1 MSAGVAAAQVPVT
14 FEDVAVR
21 FSAEE
26 WEILEGWQKELHK
39 EVMEENYQLLISLG
53 QPVPTLAL
61 LPLTAEWEAA
71 GGQIRNVSGER
82 ELASGSGS
90 SEGEE
95 LAFPEDDPDV
105 GGFWDSG
112 QREED
117 GCPTGDEEGKRF
129 PARGGK
135 EGKEELLF
143 PQVRCRSHW
152 ASGKSFSVSQ
162 AGERQGSLH
171 LSALM
176 KLVKEIP
183 EFLFGNSKATVE
195 PAEAAASEAQLGSE
209 RAYADVKPEVTPE
222 NPPPLGLENCLV
234 EVSVNRPSH
243 PDTPSSWVSTSSTEG
258 TPLRRLYAEEVAP
271 ENSPL
276 QGLLNCLKEIPINR
290 PRHPNMQSPSAQAD
304 VEHKRVGVEMKSLC
318 AAVKTEVTTE
328 SSPIQGLMDLVVKRP
343 SYPSTAT
350 SSAQGDVEDRRL
362 ELGLWRCSH
371 EAGPA
376 ENSPLQG
383 LLNCL
388 KEIIVHKPH
397 RPHPSAKGSTR
408 GDSGQRRLESEDGSS
423 SVEVKTE
430 VTTED
435 PQDPGLETGPSAR
448 PVSKASPPARPSSR
462 SPPSRAEGEAGGR
475 SLFGEGAVKMEG
487 AAQSSPAQGLLSC
500 WRDMTSPCHPAR
512 PACSS
517 STSSARRG
525 AEQRGLEPGPWR
537 GPWEEAAL
545 EDSPLRGLE
554 NCLKDIA
561 VTSPRCSH
569 PPASHGAQR
578 ALGERP
584 GRGAGSL
591 SAEGESRS
599 AWWGCTRWIHLGDR
613 KEAATE
619 DSPLR
624 GLLSCVTDTAVPS
637 PQHPSPPTCS
647 AEPEPRGV
655 EAGHWNSFPEEVTP
669 GTSPLHDLANC
680 LQDTPVSTSW
690 ASRVLARNAGAD
702 VSPRRPATGVV
713 RSWCGEGEPKNTRAI
728 SPCVLSTAARLAGG
742 SQLPTDI
749 SMETS
754 PLQGLENC
762 LRDIPVNKPHYPHM
776 PASIALTSPTQ
787 RDTGQR
793 RPGAGT
799 RRSLGEDASTENS
812 PLRGLENCLKDIPV
826 PSRSQSTTPV
836 SRSSLS
842 SSPDPR
848 GRLETAGWPVKT
860 EAGAVSEV
868 TPPLQGLANCL
879 KDIPVTRPRCSSATT
894 SSFCTSK
901 APGEVEQRR
910 PVPRPR
916 RACAAASGESSPLY
930 GLMNCLKEIP
940 AGRPRYA
947 SIPSSYS
954 SSSSA
959 DGERDPWGT
968 GPGTWRWG
976 SEELSPENSPLRGLE
991 KCLQEISVPRPR
1003 TPSAPATAAVVGSQ
1017 QGDTAQRRPETGH
1030 WDWHG
1035 AATVSARVHGPES
1048 CLEALP
1054 GTRPSPASRSS
1065 PHSTAGDAGCSSPEA
1080 GISRFQAEDKRQ
1092 AENLPGLEEVAAAR
1106 SCPAQSPP
1114 SSARGDAERREW
1126 DVHARSSGNRGV
1138 TAGSSPRPRLD
1149 CVKELTAGRAPP
1161 AHVAQGDVTQPRA
1174 ESRGRKLSG
1183 EDSTAESAHLP
1194 GLETCW
1200 SAVPVSRCSWASSP
1214 LGMSS
1219 TSSPCGAGG
1228 ERDPQPGLCRL
1239 HREEVMPAD
1248 APRYGPATCP
1258 PGTHGKGPGCSNT
1271 PSGTSPAR
1279 GAPGHRRPR
1288 RPRTGIK
1295 RPHTEARTDAARPPS
1310 TGSCTSGEDGGQK
1323 ADAEWEEFPKRQC
1336 SSAAPSPWES
1346 GTPLDLR
1353 VERSAIE
1360 AVLSEK
1366 LDRVSQDFAAM
1377 CRDVSSMQSRVAQL
1391 ERDSRGWALELAAL
1405 QKGNKRLSETV
1416 RQLESRC
1423 HVLENRAR
1431 RNSLRLA
1438 GLPEGAEGG
1447 DPVAFLQRT
1456 LPTVL
1461 NLPADWPPLEIES
1474 ARRVHGGARW
1484 DPATRPRALV
1494 FRLLR
1499 FSDKLAIL
1507 RAVRKRAEPLA
1518 CGGARVALFPDVCP
1532 KLRRRRGARYAAV
1545 RRLWR
1550 AAELR
1555 LGAQP
1560 SGCCHGRARGH
1571 WEPLPSPPG
1580 RPPAADEQGSRVPK
1594 GQ

>member
-1 MSAGVAAAQVPVT
+1 MSGGVAAAQVPVT

-61 LPLTAEWEAA
+61 LALTAEREAA
-71 GGQIRNVSGER
+71 GSQIRSISGER
-82 ELASGSGS
+82 ELASKGGS

-95 LAFPEDDPDV
+95 LAFPGDDPDV

-112 QREED
+112 QTEED
-117 GCPTGDEEGKRF
+117 GCPTGDEE
-129 PARGGK
+129 
-135 EGKEELLF
+135 
-143 PQVRCRSHW
+143 
-152 ASGKSFSVSQ
+152 
-162 AGERQGSLH
+162 GERQGSLH

-195 PAEAAASEAQLGSE
+195 PAEAADSEAEMGSE
-209 RAYADVKPEVTPE
+209 RAFADVKPEITPE
-222 NPPPLGLENCLV
+222 NPPALGLENCLV
-234 EVSVNRPSH
+234 EVSVNRPSNA
-243 PDTPSSWVSTSSTEG
+243 DTQSSCESTSSTEG
-258 TPLRRLYAEEVAP
+258 AQLGRLYAEEVSP

-290 PRHPNMQSPSAQAD
+290 PRHPNMQNPSAQGD

-318 AAVKTEVTTE
+318 ATVKTEVTTE
-328 SSPIQGLMDLVVKRP
+328 SSPIQGLTGCPVKRP
-343 SYPSTAT
+343 SYPSTPTSRSST
-350 SSAQGDVEDRRL
+350 SSAQGGVEDRRL
-362 ELGLWRCSH
+362 ELGLWRCSY
-371 EAGPA
+371 EATA

-397 RPHPSAKGSTR
+397 HPHPSPCQSPKGRTR
-408 GDSGQRRLESEDGSS
+408 GDPRQRRLESEDGSS
-423 SVEVKTE
+423 SVEVETE
-430 VTTED
+430 VTAED
-435 PQDPGLETGPSAR
+435 PQDPGLESCPSAR
-448 PVSKASPPARPSSR
+448 PVSKASPPPGRSSR
-462 SPPSRAEGEAGGR
+462 SPTSRAEGEASGR
-475 SLFGEGAVKMEG
+475 ILFGKEV
-487 AAQSSPAQGLLSC
+487 
-500 WRDMTSPCHPAR
+500 
-512 PACSS
+512 
-517 STSSARRG
+517 
-525 AEQRGLEPGPWR
+525 
-537 GPWEEAAL
+537 AL

-561 VTSPRCSH
+561 VTSPRCSQ
-569 PPASHGAQR
+569 PPASRSSSRGAQR
-578 ALGERP
+578 APGERP
-584 GRGAGSL
+584 GREAGSL
-591 SAEGESRS
+591 SAE
-599 AWWGCTRWIHLGDR
+599 
-613 KEAATE
+613 EAATE

-624 GLLSCVTDTAVPS
+624 GLLSCVTDTAAPS
-637 PQHPSPPTCS
+637 PQHPSPPTCRAS
-647 AEPEPRGV
+647 ASGTEWETEPRGT
-655 EAGHWNSFPEEVTP
+655 EAGLWNSSPGAEMTP

-680 LQDTPVSTSW
+680 LQETPVRTSW

-702 VSPRRPATGVV
+702 VSPKRPATGMV
-713 RSWCGEGEPKNTRAI
+713 RSWCGE
-728 SPCVLSTAARLAGG
+728 
-742 SQLPTDI
+742 DI
-749 SMETS
+749 STETS

-762 LRDIPVNKPHYPHM
+762 LRDIPVNKHHYPHM
-776 PASIALTSPTQ
+776 PANIALTSPTQ
-787 RDTGQR
+787 RDMGQR
-793 RPGAGT
+793 RPGARN
-799 RRSLGEDASTENS
+799 RRSLGEDVSTENS

-826 PSRSQSTTPV
+826 PSRSQSSTPV
-836 SRSSLS
+836 SHSSMSSSL
-842 SSPDPR
+842 DPR

-868 TPPLQGLANCL
+868 TPPLQGLENCL
-879 KDIPVTRPRCSSATT
+879 KDIPVTRPRCSSET
-894 SSFCTSK
+894 SYFGPSK

-910 PVPRPR
+910 PVLRPW
-916 RACAAASGESSPLY
+916 RACPAAASAESSPLY
-930 GLMNCLKEIP
+930 GLTNGLKEIP

-947 SIPSSYS
+947 STLSSYS
-954 SSSSA
+954 PSSSA
-959 DGERDPWGT
+959 DGERGPWGA

-976 SEELSPENSPLRGLE
+976 NEERSPENSPLRGLE
-991 KCLQEISVPRPR
+991 KCLQEILVPRPR
-1003 TPSAPATAAVVGSQ
+1003 TPSSPTTAAVVGSRR
-1017 QGDTAQRRPETGH
+1017 GDTAQRRPETGH

-1035 AATVSARVHGPES
+1035 AATVSTHVHGPES
-1048 CLEALP
+1048 CLKPLP
-1054 GTRPSPASRSS
+1054 GTRPSHASRSS
-1065 PHSTAGDAGCSSPEA
+1065 PRSTAGDAGCSSPEA
-1080 GISRFQAEDKRQ
+1080 GISRFQAEDQRQ
-1092 AENLPGLEEVAAAR
+1092 AENLPGLEEVAAPR

-1126 DVHARSSGNRGV
+1126 DVHARSSS
-1138 TAGSSPRPRLD
+1138 TS
-1149 CVKELTAGRAPP
+1149 
-1161 AHVAQGDVTQPRA
+1161 
-1174 ESRGRKLSG
+1174 
-1183 EDSTAESAHLP
+1183 DSTAETAHLP

-1200 SAVPVSRCSWASSP
+1200 SAVPESQRSCASTPLAMSSSSSP
-1214 LGMSS
+1214 R
-1219 TSSPCGAGG
+1219 GARG
-1228 ERDPQPGLCRL
+1228 ERSPQPGLCRL
-1239 HREEVMPAD
+1239 HREEGMPVD

-1258 PGTHGKGPGCSNT
+1258 QGTHGNGPSCSST
-1271 PSGTSPAR
+1271 PSSTSPACD
-1279 GAPGHRRPR
+1279 APGHRHAR

-1310 TGSCTSGEDGGQK
+1310 TSSCTDGEDGGQK
-1323 ADAEWEEFPKRQC
+1323 ADATWEEFPKRQC
-1336 SSAAPSPWES
+1336 SHAAPPPWECCGWES
-1346 GTPLDLR
+1346 GTPLDLG
-1353 VERSAIE
+1353 VERSAVE

-1405 QKGNKRLSETV
+1405 QQGNKRLSETV
-1416 RQLESRC
+1416 RRLESRC
-1423 HVLENRAR
+1423 HVLESHAR

-1456 LPTVL
+1456 LPAVL

-1474 ARRVHGGARW
+1474 ARRVPGGARW

-1499 FSDKLAIL
+1499 FSDKLAIM
-1507 RAVRKRAEPLA
+1507 RAVRKHAEPLT
-1518 CGGARVALFPDVCP
+1518 CGSTRVALFPDVSP
-1532 KLRRRRGARYAAV
+1532 KLRRGSGARYAAV

-1560 SGCCHGRARGH
+1560 AGCCHSRARGH

-1580 RPPAADEQGSRVPK
+1580 RAPAAGKREQSHQRAVTERGDLEPLAPLTPL
-1594 GQ
+1594 

>member
-1 MSAGVAAAQVPVT
+1 MSGGVAAAQVPVT

-26 WEILEGWQKELHK
+26 WEILEVWQKELHK

-61 LPLTAEWEAA
+61 LALTAEREAA
-71 GGQIRNVSGER
+71 GSQIRSISGER
-82 ELASGSGS
+82 ELASKGGS

-95 LAFPEDDPDV
+95 LAFPGDDPDV

-112 QREED
+112 QTEED
-117 GCPTGDEEGKRF
+117 GCPTGDEE
-129 PARGGK
+129 
-135 EGKEELLF
+135 
-143 PQVRCRSHW
+143 
-152 ASGKSFSVSQ
+152 
-162 AGERQGSLH
+162 GERQGSLH

-195 PAEAAASEAQLGSE
+195 PAEAADSEAEMGSE
-209 RAYADVKPEVTPE
+209 RAFADVKPEITPE
-222 NPPPLGLENCLV
+222 NPPALGLENCLV

-243 PDTPSSWVSTSSTEG
+243 ADTPSSCESTGSTEG
-258 TPLRRLYAEEVAP
+258 ARLGRLYAEEVSP

-290 PRHPNMQSPSAQAD
+290 PHHPNMQNPSAQGD

-318 AAVKTEVTTE
+318 ATVKTEVTTE
-328 SSPIQGLMDLVVKRP
+328 SSPIQGLTGCPVKRP
-343 SYPSTAT
+343 SYPSTPTSRSST
-350 SSAQGDVEDRRL
+350 SSAQGGVEDRRL
-362 ELGLWRCSH
+362 ELGLWRCSY
-371 EAGPA
+371 E

-397 RPHPSAKGSTR
+397 HPHPSPCQSAKGRTR
-408 GDSGQRRLESEDGSS
+408 GGPRQRRLESEDGSS
-423 SVEVKTE
+423 SVEVETE
-430 VTTED
+430 VTAED
-435 PQDPGLETGPSAR
+435 PQDPSLESCPSAR
-448 PVSKASPPARPSSR
+448 PVSKSSPPPGLSSH
-462 SPPSRAEGEAGGR
+462 SPTSRAEGEASGR
-475 SLFGEGAVKMEG
+475 ILFGEGAVKTDG
-487 AAQSSPAQGLLSC
+487 AAGSSPAQGLLSC
-500 WRDMTSPCHPAR
+500 WRDLAGPCRPAR

-517 STSSARRG
+517 RTSSAHRG
-525 AEQRGLEPGPWR
+525 AEQRGLAPGPWH
-537 GPWEEAAL
+537 GPWEAEVAL

-561 VTSPRCSH
+561 VTSPRCSQ
-569 PPASHGAQR
+569 PPASRSSSRGTQR
-578 ALGERP
+578 APGERP
-584 GRGAGSL
+584 GREAGSL
-591 SAEGESRS
+591 SAE
-599 AWWGCTRWIHLGDR
+599 
-613 KEAATE
+613 EAATE
-619 DSPLR
+619 DSPQR
-624 GLLSCVTDTAVPS
+624 GLLSCVTDTAAPS
-637 PQHPSPPTCS
+637 PQHPSPPTCRAS
-647 AEPEPRGV
+647 ASGTERETEPRGA
-655 EAGHWNSFPEEVTP
+655 EAGLWNSSPGEVTP

-680 LQDTPVSTSW
+680 LQETPVRTSW

-702 VSPRRPATGVV
+702 VSPKRPATGMVQ
-713 RSWCGEGEPKNTRAI
+713 SWCGE
-728 SPCVLSTAARLAGG
+728 
-742 SQLPTDI
+742 DI
-749 SMETS
+749 STETS

-762 LRDIPVNKPHYPHM
+762 LRDIPVNKHHYPHM
-776 PASIALTSPTQ
+776 PANIALTSPTQ
-787 RDTGQR
+787 RDMGQR
-793 RPGAGT
+793 RPGARN
-799 RRSLGEDASTENS
+799 RRSLGEDVSTENS

-826 PSRSQSTTPV
+826 PSRSQSSTPV
-836 SRSSLS
+836 SHSSMSSSL
-842 SSPDPR
+842 DPR

-868 TPPLQGLANCL
+868 TPPLQGLENCL
-879 KDIPVTRPRCSSATT
+879 KDIPVTRPRCSSET
-894 SSFCTSK
+894 SYFGPSK

-910 PVPRPR
+910 PVLRPW
-916 RACAAASGESSPLY
+916 RACVAAASAESSPVY
-930 GLMNCLKEIP
+930 GLMNGLKEIP

-947 SIPSSYS
+947 STLSSYS
-954 SSSSA
+954 PSSSA
-959 DGERDPWGT
+959 DGERGPWGA

-976 SEELSPENSPLRGLE
+976 NEERSPENSPLRGLE

-1003 TPSAPATAAVVGSQ
+1003 TPSSPTTAAVVGSRR
-1017 QGDTAQRRPETGH
+1017 GDTAQRRPETGH

-1035 AATVSARVHGPES
+1035 AATVSTHVHGPES
-1048 CLEALP
+1048 CLKPLP
-1054 GTRPSPASRSS
+1054 GTRPSHASRSS
-1065 PHSTAGDAGCSSPEA
+1065 PRSTAGDTGCSSPEA
-1080 GISRFQAEDKRQ
+1080 GISRFQAEDQRQ
-1092 AENLPGLEEVAAAR
+1092 AENLPGLEEVAAPR

-1114 SSARGDAERREW
+1114 SSARGDAERQEW
-1126 DVHARSSGNRGV
+1126 DVHARSSSTSGEPESVDITALTRSGAVGAGPMETGQERAADSAISGV
-1138 TAGSSPRPRLD
+1138 AEVTVGSSPLPKLNCLKEITANRPTPSSL
-1149 CVKELTAGRAPP
+1149 P
-1161 AHVAQGDVTQPRA
+1161 AHTGQRDRTLRRA

-1183 EDSTAESAHLP
+1183 EDSTAETAHLP

-1200 SAVPVSRCSWASSP
+1200 SAVPESQRSCASTPLAMSSSSSP
-1214 LGMSS
+1214 R
-1219 TSSPCGAGG
+1219 GARG
-1228 ERDPQPGLCRL
+1228 ERSPQPGLCRL
-1239 HREEVMPAD
+1239 HREEGMPAD

-1258 PGTHGKGPGCSNT
+1258 QGTHGNGPSRSST
-1271 PSGTSPAR
+1271 PSSTWPAR
-1279 GAPGHRRPR
+1279 DAPGHRHAR

-1310 TGSCTSGEDGGQK
+1310 TSSCTDGEDGGQK
-1323 ADAEWEEFPKRQC
+1323 ADATWEEFPKRQC
-1336 SSAAPSPWES
+1336 SHAAPPPWECCGWES
-1346 GTPLDLR
+1346 GTPLDLG
-1353 VERSAIE
+1353 VERSAVE

-1405 QKGNKRLSETV
+1405 QQGNKRLSETV
-1416 RQLESRC
+1416 RRLESRC
-1423 HVLENRAR
+1423 HVLESHAR

-1456 LPTVL
+1456 LPAVL

-1474 ARRVHGGARW
+1474 ARRVPGGARW
-1484 DPATRPRALV
+1484 DPATQPRALV

-1499 FSDKLAIL
+1499 FSDKLAIM
-1507 RAVRKRAEPLA
+1507 RAVRKHAEPLT
-1518 CGGARVALFPDVCP
+1518 CGSTRVALFPDVSP
-1532 KLRRRRGARYAAV
+1532 KLRRGSGARYAAV

-1560 SGCCHGRARGH
+1560 TGCCHSRARGH

-1580 RPPAADEQGSRVPK
+1580 RAPAAGKREQSHQRAVTERGDLEPLAPLTPL
-1594 GQ
+1594 

>member
-1 MSAGVAAAQVPVT
+1 MSGGVAAAQVPVT

-61 LPLTAEWEAA
+61 LALTAEREAA
-71 GGQIRNVSGER
+71 GGQIRSVSGER
-82 ELASGSGS
+82 ELASKGGS

-95 LAFPEDDPDV
+95 LAFPGDDPDV

-112 QREED
+112 QTEED
-117 GCPTGDEEGKRF
+117 GCPTGDEE
-129 PARGGK
+129 
-135 EGKEELLF
+135 
-143 PQVRCRSHW
+143 
-152 ASGKSFSVSQ
+152 
-162 AGERQGSLH
+162 GERQGSLH

-195 PAEAAASEAQLGSE
+195 PAEAADSEAEMGSE
-209 RAYADVKPEVTPE
+209 RACADVKPEITPE
-222 NPPPLGLENCLV
+222 NPPALGLENCLV

-243 PDTPSSWVSTSSTEG
+243 ADTPSSCESTSSTEG
-258 TPLRRLYAEEVAP
+258 AQLGRLYAEEVAP

-290 PRHPNMQSPSAQAD
+290 PRHPNMQNPSAQGD

-318 AAVKTEVTTE
+318 ATVKTEVTTE
-328 SSPIQGLMDLVVKRP
+328 SSPTQGLTGCPVKRP
-343 SYPSTAT
+343 SYPSTPTSRSST
-350 SSAQGDVEDRRL
+350 SSAQAGVEDRRL
-362 ELGLWRCSH
+362 ELGLWRCPY
-371 EAGPA
+371 E

-397 RPHPSAKGSTR
+397 HPHPSPCQSAKGRTR
-408 GDSGQRRLESEDGSS
+408 GDPRQRRPESEDGSS

-435 PQDPGLETGPSAR
+435 PQDPGLESCPSAR
-448 PVSKASPPARPSSR
+448 PVSKASPPPGPSSR
-462 SPPSRAEGEAGGR
+462 SPISRAEGEASGR
-475 SLFGEGAVKMEG
+475 NLFGEEV
-487 AAQSSPAQGLLSC
+487 
-500 WRDMTSPCHPAR
+500 
-512 PACSS
+512 
-517 STSSARRG
+517 
-525 AEQRGLEPGPWR
+525 
-537 GPWEEAAL
+537 AL

-569 PPASHGAQR
+569 PPASRCSSRGAQR
-578 ALGERP
+578 APGERP
-584 GRGAGSL
+584 GREAGSL
-591 SAEGESRS
+591 SAE
-599 AWWGCTRWIHLGDR
+599 
-613 KEAATE
+613 EAATE

-624 GLLSCVTDTAVPS
+624 GLLSCVTDTAAPS
-637 PQHPSPPTCS
+637 PQHPSPPTCRAS
-647 AEPEPRGV
+647 ASGTERETEPRGA
-655 EAGHWNSFPEEVTP
+655 EAGLWNSSPGEVTP

-680 LQDTPVSTSW
+680 LQETPVRTSW

-702 VSPRRPATGVV
+702 VSPRRPATGMV
-713 RSWCGEGEPKNTRAI
+713 RSWCGE
-728 SPCVLSTAARLAGG
+728 
-742 SQLPTDI
+742 DI
-749 SMETS
+749 STETS

-762 LRDIPVNKPHYPHM
+762 LRDIPVNKHRYPHM
-776 PASIALTSPTQ
+776 PANVALTSPTQ
-787 RDTGQR
+787 RDMGQR
-793 RPGAGT
+793 RPGAGS
-799 RRSLGEDASTENS
+799 RRSLGEDVSTENS

-826 PSRSQSTTPV
+826 PSRSQSSTPV
-836 SRSSLS
+836 SHSSMSSSL
-842 SSPDPR
+842 DPR

-868 TPPLQGLANCL
+868 TPPLQGLENCL
-879 KDIPVTRPRCSSATT
+879 KDIPMTRPRCSSET
-894 SSFCTSK
+894 SYFDPSK

-910 PVPRPR
+910 PVPRPW
-916 RACAAASGESSPLY
+916 RACAAAASAESSPLY

-947 SIPSSYS
+947 STLSSYS

-959 DGERDPWGT
+959 DGERDPWGA

-976 SEELSPENSPLRGLE
+976 NEERSPENSPLRGLE

-1003 TPSAPATAAVVGSQ
+1003 TPSSPTTAAVVGSRR
-1017 QGDTAQRRPETGH
+1017 GDTAQRRPETGH

-1035 AATVSARVHGPES
+1035 AATVSAHVHGPES
-1048 CLEALP
+1048 CLKPLP
-1054 GTRPSPASRSS
+1054 GTRPSHASRLS
-1065 PHSTAGDAGCSSPEA
+1065 PPSTAGDAGCSSPEA
-1080 GISRFQAEDKRQ
+1080 GISRFQAEDQRQ
-1092 AENLPGLEEVAAAR
+1092 EENLPGLEEVAAPR

-1114 SSARGDAERREW
+1114 SSARGDAERQEW
-1126 DVHARSSGNRGV
+1126 DVHARSSSSSGEPESLDV
-1138 TAGSSPRPRLD
+1138 TALSRSGVEGAGPTETGQERTADSAISGAAEVTVWSSPLPKLNCLKEITANRP
-1149 CVKELTAGRAPP
+1149 TPSSPP
-1161 AHVAQGDVTQPRA
+1161 AHTGQGDGTLRRA

-1183 EDSTAESAHLP
+1183 EDSTAETAHLP

-1200 SAVPVSRCSWASSP
+1200 SAVPESRRSTPLAMSSSSSP
-1214 LGMSS
+1214 R
-1219 TSSPCGAGG
+1219 GARG
-1228 ERDPQPGLCRL
+1228 ERSPQPGLCRL
-1239 HREEVMPAD
+1239 HREEGMPVD

-1258 PGTHGKGPGCSNT
+1258 QGTHGNGPSRCST

-1279 GAPGHRRPR
+1279 DAPGHRHAR

-1310 TGSCTSGEDGGQK
+1310 TGSCTDGEDGGQK
-1323 ADAEWEEFPKRQC
+1323 ADATWEEFPKRQC
-1336 SSAAPSPWES
+1336 SRAAPSPWECCGWES
-1346 GTPLDLR
+1346 GTPLDLG
-1353 VERSAIE
+1353 VERSAVE

-1405 QKGNKRLSETV
+1405 QQGNKRLSETV
-1416 RQLESRC
+1416 RRLESRC
-1423 HVLENRAR
+1423 HVLESHAR

-1461 NLPADWPPLEIES
+1461 HLPADWPPLEIES

-1484 DPATRPRALV
+1484 DPATRPRALL

-1499 FSDKLAIL
+1499 FSDKLAIM
-1507 RAVRKRAEPLA
+1507 RAVRKHAEPLT

-1532 KLRRRRGARYAAV
+1532 KLRRGSGARHAAV
-1545 RRLWR
+1545 RGLWR

-1560 SGCCHGRARGH
+1560 AGCCHSRARGH

-1580 RPPAADEQGSRVPK
+1580 HAPAAGTREQSRQRAVTERGDLEPLAPLTPL
-1594 GQ
+1594 

>member
-1 MSAGVAAAQVPVT
+1 MSGGVAAAQVPVT

-61 LPLTAEWEAA
+61 LALTAEREAA
-71 GGQIRNVSGER
+71 GGQIRSVSGER
-82 ELASGSGS
+82 ELASKGGS

-95 LAFPEDDPDV
+95 LAFPGDDPDV

-112 QREED
+112 QTEED
-117 GCPTGDEEGKRF
+117 GCPTGDEE
-129 PARGGK
+129 
-135 EGKEELLF
+135 
-143 PQVRCRSHW
+143 
-152 ASGKSFSVSQ
+152 
-162 AGERQGSLH
+162 GERQGSLH

-195 PAEAAASEAQLGSE
+195 PAEAADSEAEMGSE
-209 RAYADVKPEVTPE
+209 RACADVKPEITPE
-222 NPPPLGLENCLV
+222 NPPALGLENCLV

-243 PDTPSSWVSTSSTEG
+243 ADTPSSCESTSSTEG
-258 TPLRRLYAEEVAP
+258 AQLGRLYAEEVAP

-290 PRHPNMQSPSAQAD
+290 PRHPNMQNPSAQGD

-318 AAVKTEVTTE
+318 ATVKTEVTTE
-328 SSPIQGLMDLVVKRP
+328 SSPTQGLTGCPVKRP
-343 SYPSTAT
+343 SYPSTPTSRSST
-350 SSAQGDVEDRRL
+350 SSAQAGVEDRRL
-362 ELGLWRCSH
+362 ELGLWRCPY
-371 EAGPA
+371 E

-397 RPHPSAKGSTR
+397 HPHPSPCQSAKGRTR
-408 GDSGQRRLESEDGSS
+408 GDPRQRRPESEDGSS

-435 PQDPGLETGPSAR
+435 PQDPGLESCPSAR
-448 PVSKASPPARPSSR
+448 PVSKASPPPGPSSR
-462 SPPSRAEGEAGGR
+462 SPISRAEGEASGR
-475 SLFGEGAVKMEG
+475 NLFGEGAVKTDG
-487 AAQSSPAQGLLSC
+487 AAGSSPAQGLLSC
-500 WRDMTSPCHPAR
+500 WRDVAGPCRPAR

-517 STSSARRG
+517 PTSSAHRG
-525 AEQRGLEPGPWR
+525 ADQRGLDPGPWH
-537 GPWEEAAL
+537 GPWEEVAL

-569 PPASHGAQR
+569 PPASRCSSRGAQR
-578 ALGERP
+578 APGERP
-584 GRGAGSL
+584 GREAGSL
-591 SAEGESRS
+591 SA
-599 AWWGCTRWIHLGDR
+599 
-613 KEAATE
+613 
-619 DSPLR
+619 
-624 GLLSCVTDTAVPS
+624 
-637 PQHPSPPTCS
+637 
-647 AEPEPRGV
+647 
-655 EAGHWNSFPEEVTP
+655 EEVTP

-680 LQDTPVSTSW
+680 LQETPVRTSW

-702 VSPRRPATGVV
+702 VSPRRPATGMV
-713 RSWCGEGEPKNTRAI
+713 RSWCGE
-728 SPCVLSTAARLAGG
+728 
-742 SQLPTDI
+742 DI
-749 SMETS
+749 STETS

-762 LRDIPVNKPHYPHM
+762 LRDIPVNKHRYPHM
-776 PASIALTSPTQ
+776 PANVALTSPTQ
-787 RDTGQR
+787 RDMGQR
-793 RPGAGT
+793 RPGAGS
-799 RRSLGEDASTENS
+799 RRSLGEDVSTENS

-826 PSRSQSTTPV
+826 PSRSQSSTPV
-836 SRSSLS
+836 SHSSMSSSL
-842 SSPDPR
+842 DPR

-868 TPPLQGLANCL
+868 TPPLQGLENCL
-879 KDIPVTRPRCSSATT
+879 KDIPMTRPRCSSET
-894 SSFCTSK
+894 SYFDPSK

-910 PVPRPR
+910 PVPRPW
-916 RACAAASGESSPLY
+916 RACAAAASAESSPLY

-947 SIPSSYS
+947 STLSSYS

-959 DGERDPWGT
+959 DGERDPWGA

-976 SEELSPENSPLRGLE
+976 NEERSPENSPLRGLE

-1003 TPSAPATAAVVGSQ
+1003 TPSSPTTAAVVGSRR
-1017 QGDTAQRRPETGH
+1017 GDTAQRRPETGH

-1035 AATVSARVHGPES
+1035 AATVSAHVHGPES
-1048 CLEALP
+1048 CLKPLP
-1054 GTRPSPASRSS
+1054 GTRPSHASRLS
-1065 PHSTAGDAGCSSPEA
+1065 PPSTAGDAGCSSPEA
-1080 GISRFQAEDKRQ
+1080 GISRFQAEDQRQ
-1092 AENLPGLEEVAAAR
+1092 EENLPGLEEVAAPR

-1114 SSARGDAERREW
+1114 SSARGDAERQEW
-1126 DVHARSSGNRGV
+1126 DVHARSSSSSGEPESLDV
-1138 TAGSSPRPRLD
+1138 TALSRSGVEGAGPTETGQERTADSAISGAAEVTVWSSPLPKLNCLKEITANRP
-1149 CVKELTAGRAPP
+1149 TPSSPP
-1161 AHVAQGDVTQPRA
+1161 AHTGQGDGTLRRA

-1183 EDSTAESAHLP
+1183 EDSTAETAHLP

-1200 SAVPVSRCSWASSP
+1200 SAVPESRRSTPLAMSSSSSP
-1214 LGMSS
+1214 R
-1219 TSSPCGAGG
+1219 GARG
-1228 ERDPQPGLCRL
+1228 ERSPQPGLCRL
-1239 HREEVMPAD
+1239 HREEGMPVD

-1258 PGTHGKGPGCSNT
+1258 QGTHGNGPSRCST

-1279 GAPGHRRPR
+1279 DAPGHRHAR

-1310 TGSCTSGEDGGQK
+1310 TGSCTDGEDGGQK
-1323 ADAEWEEFPKRQC
+1323 ADATWEEFPKRQC
-1336 SSAAPSPWES
+1336 SRAAPSPWECCGWES
-1346 GTPLDLR
+1346 GTPLDLG
-1353 VERSAIE
+1353 VERSAVE

-1405 QKGNKRLSETV
+1405 QQGNKRLSETV
-1416 RQLESRC
+1416 RRLESRC
-1423 HVLENRAR
+1423 HVLESHAR

-1461 NLPADWPPLEIES
+1461 HLPADWPPLEIES

-1484 DPATRPRALV
+1484 DPATRPRALL

-1499 FSDKLAIL
+1499 FSDKLAIM
-1507 RAVRKRAEPLA
+1507 RAVRKHAEPLT

-1532 KLRRRRGARYAAV
+1532 KLRRGSGARHAAV
-1545 RRLWR
+1545 RGLWR

-1560 SGCCHGRARGH
+1560 AGCCHSRARGH

-1580 RPPAADEQGSRVPK
+1580 HAPAAGTREQSRQRAVTERGDLEPLAPLTPL
-1594 GQ
+1594 

>member
-1 MSAGVAAAQVPVT
+1 MSGGVAAAQVPVT

-61 LPLTAEWEAA
+61 LALTAEREAA
-71 GGQIRNVSGER
+71 GSQIRSISGER
-82 ELASGSGS
+82 ELASKGGS

-95 LAFPEDDPDV
+95 LAFPGDDPDV

-112 QREED
+112 QTEED
-117 GCPTGDEEGKRF
+117 GCPTGDEE
-129 PARGGK
+129 
-135 EGKEELLF
+135 
-143 PQVRCRSHW
+143 
-152 ASGKSFSVSQ
+152 
-162 AGERQGSLH
+162 GERQGSLH

-195 PAEAAASEAQLGSE
+195 PAEAADSEAEMGSE
-209 RAYADVKPEVTPE
+209 RAFADVKPEITPE
-222 NPPPLGLENCLV
+222 NPPALGLENCLV
-234 EVSVNRPSH
+234 EVSVNRPSNA
-243 PDTPSSWVSTSSTEG
+243 DTQSSCESTSSTEG
-258 TPLRRLYAEEVAP
+258 AQLGRLYAEEVSP

-290 PRHPNMQSPSAQAD
+290 PRHPNMQNPSAQGD

-318 AAVKTEVTTE
+318 ATVKTEVTTE
-328 SSPIQGLMDLVVKRP
+328 SSPIQGLTGCPVKRP
-343 SYPSTAT
+343 SYPSTPTSRSST
-350 SSAQGDVEDRRL
+350 SSAQGGVEDRRL
-362 ELGLWRCSH
+362 ELGLWRCSY
-371 EAGPA
+371 EATA

-397 RPHPSAKGSTR
+397 HPHPSPCQSAKGRTR
-408 GDSGQRRLESEDGSS
+408 GDPRQRRLESEDGSS
-423 SVEVKTE
+423 SVEVETE
-430 VTTED
+430 VTAED
-435 PQDPGLETGPSAR
+435 PQDPGLESCPSAR
-448 PVSKASPPARPSSR
+448 PVSKASPPPGRSSR
-462 SPPSRAEGEAGGR
+462 SPTSRAEGEASGR
-475 SLFGEGAVKMEG
+475 ILFGEEV
-487 AAQSSPAQGLLSC
+487 
-500 WRDMTSPCHPAR
+500 
-512 PACSS
+512 
-517 STSSARRG
+517 
-525 AEQRGLEPGPWR
+525 
-537 GPWEEAAL
+537 AL

-561 VTSPRCSH
+561 VTSPRCSQ
-569 PPASHGAQR
+569 PPASRSSSRGAQR
-578 ALGERP
+578 APGERP
-584 GRGAGSL
+584 GREAGSL
-591 SAEGESRS
+591 SAE
-599 AWWGCTRWIHLGDR
+599 
-613 KEAATE
+613 EAATE

-624 GLLSCVTDTAVPS
+624 GLLSCVTDTAAPS
-637 PQHPSPPTCS
+637 PQHPSPPTCRAS
-647 AEPEPRGV
+647 ASGTEWETEPRGT
-655 EAGHWNSFPEEVTP
+655 EAGLWNSSPGAEMTP

-680 LQDTPVSTSW
+680 LQETPVRTSW

-702 VSPRRPATGVV
+702 VSPKRPATGMV
-713 RSWCGEGEPKNTRAI
+713 RSWCGE
-728 SPCVLSTAARLAGG
+728 
-742 SQLPTDI
+742 DI
-749 SMETS
+749 STETS

-762 LRDIPVNKPHYPHM
+762 LRDIPVNKHHYPHM
-776 PASIALTSPTQ
+776 PANIALTSPTQ
-787 RDTGQR
+787 RDMGQR
-793 RPGAGT
+793 RPGARN
-799 RRSLGEDASTENS
+799 RRSLGEDVSTENS

-826 PSRSQSTTPV
+826 PSRSQSSTPV
-836 SRSSLS
+836 SHSSMSSSL
-842 SSPDPR
+842 DPH

-868 TPPLQGLANCL
+868 TPPLQGLENCL
-879 KDIPVTRPRCSSATT
+879 KDIPVTRPRCSSET
-894 SSFCTSK
+894 SYFGPSK

-910 PVPRPR
+910 PVLRPW
-916 RACAAASGESSPLY
+916 RACPAAASAESSPLY
-930 GLMNCLKEIP
+930 GLTNGLKEIP

-947 SIPSSYS
+947 STLSSYS
-954 SSSSA
+954 PSSSA
-959 DGERDPWGT
+959 DGERGPWGA

-976 SEELSPENSPLRGLE
+976 NEERSPENSPLRGLE
-991 KCLQEISVPRPR
+991 KCLQEILVPRPR
-1003 TPSAPATAAVVGSQ
+1003 TPSSPTTAAVVGSRR
-1017 QGDTAQRRPETGH
+1017 GDTAQRRPETGH

-1035 AATVSARVHGPES
+1035 AATVSTHVHGPES
-1048 CLEALP
+1048 CLKPLP
-1054 GTRPSPASRSS
+1054 GTRPSHASRSS
-1065 PHSTAGDAGCSSPEA
+1065 PRSTAGDAGCSSPEA
-1080 GISRFQAEDKRQ
+1080 GISRFQAEDQRQ
-1092 AENLPGLEEVAAAR
+1092 AENLPGLEEVAAPR

-1126 DVHARSSGNRGV
+1126 DVHARSSS
-1138 TAGSSPRPRLD
+1138 TS
-1149 CVKELTAGRAPP
+1149 
-1161 AHVAQGDVTQPRA
+1161 
-1174 ESRGRKLSG
+1174 
-1183 EDSTAESAHLP
+1183 DSTAETAHLP

-1200 SAVPVSRCSWASSP
+1200 SAVPESQRSCASTPLAMSSSSSP
-1214 LGMSS
+1214 R
-1219 TSSPCGAGG
+1219 GARG
-1228 ERDPQPGLCRL
+1228 ERSPQPGLCRL
-1239 HREEVMPAD
+1239 HREEGMPVD

-1258 PGTHGKGPGCSNT
+1258 QGTHGNGPSCSST
-1271 PSGTSPAR
+1271 PSSTSPACD
-1279 GAPGHRRPR
+1279 APGHRHAR

-1310 TGSCTSGEDGGQK
+1310 TSSCTDGEDGGQK
-1323 ADAEWEEFPKRQC
+1323 ADATWEEFPKRQC
-1336 SSAAPSPWES
+1336 SHAAPPPWECCGWES
-1346 GTPLDLR
+1346 GTPLDLG
-1353 VERSAIE
+1353 VERSAVE

-1405 QKGNKRLSETV
+1405 QQGNKRLSETV
-1416 RQLESRC
+1416 RRLESRC
-1423 HVLENRAR
+1423 HVLESHAR

-1456 LPTVL
+1456 LPAVL

-1474 ARRVHGGARW
+1474 ARRVPGGARW

-1499 FSDKLAIL
+1499 FSDKLAIM
-1507 RAVRKRAEPLA
+1507 RAVRKHAEPLT
-1518 CGGARVALFPDVCP
+1518 CGSTRVALFPDVSP
-1532 KLRRRRGARYAAV
+1532 KLRRGAGARYAAV

-1560 SGCCHGRARGH
+1560 AGCCHSRARGH

-1580 RPPAADEQGSRVPK
+1580 RAPAAGKREQSHQRAVTERGDLEPLAPLTPL
-1594 GQ
+1594 

>member
-1 MSAGVAAAQVPVT
+1 MSGGVAAAQVPVT

-61 LPLTAEWEAA
+61 LALTAEREAA
-71 GGQIRNVSGER
+71 GSQIRSISGER
-82 ELASGSGS
+82 ELASKGGS

-95 LAFPEDDPDV
+95 LAFPGDDPDV

-112 QREED
+112 QTEED
-117 GCPTGDEEGKRF
+117 GCPTGDEE
-129 PARGGK
+129 
-135 EGKEELLF
+135 
-143 PQVRCRSHW
+143 
-152 ASGKSFSVSQ
+152 
-162 AGERQGSLH
+162 GERQGSLH

-195 PAEAAASEAQLGSE
+195 PAEAADSEAEMGSE
-209 RAYADVKPEVTPE
+209 RAFADVKPEITPE
-222 NPPPLGLENCLV
+222 NPPALGLENCLV
-234 EVSVNRPSH
+234 EVSVNRPSNA
-243 PDTPSSWVSTSSTEG
+243 DTQSSCESTSSTEG
-258 TPLRRLYAEEVAP
+258 AQLGRLYAEEVSP

-290 PRHPNMQSPSAQAD
+290 PRHPNMQNPSAQGD

-318 AAVKTEVTTE
+318 ATVKTEVTTE
-328 SSPIQGLMDLVVKRP
+328 SSPIQGLTGCPVKRP
-343 SYPSTAT
+343 SYPSTPTSRSST
-350 SSAQGDVEDRRL
+350 SSAQGGVEDRRL
-362 ELGLWRCSH
+362 ELGLWRCSY
-371 EAGPA
+371 EATA

-397 RPHPSAKGSTR
+397 HPHPSPCQSPKGRTR
-408 GDSGQRRLESEDGSS
+408 GDPRQRRLESEDGSS
-423 SVEVKTE
+423 SVEVETE
-430 VTTED
+430 VTAED
-435 PQDPGLETGPSAR
+435 PQDPGLESCPSAR
-448 PVSKASPPARPSSR
+448 PVSKASPPPGRSSR
-462 SPPSRAEGEAGGR
+462 SPTSRAEGEASGR
-475 SLFGEGAVKMEG
+475 ILFGKEV
-487 AAQSSPAQGLLSC
+487 
-500 WRDMTSPCHPAR
+500 
-512 PACSS
+512 
-517 STSSARRG
+517 
-525 AEQRGLEPGPWR
+525 
-537 GPWEEAAL
+537 AL

-561 VTSPRCSH
+561 VTSPRCSQ
-569 PPASHGAQR
+569 PPASRSSSRGAQR
-578 ALGERP
+578 APGERP
-584 GRGAGSL
+584 GREAGSL
-591 SAEGESRS
+591 SAE
-599 AWWGCTRWIHLGDR
+599 
-613 KEAATE
+613 EAATE

-624 GLLSCVTDTAVPS
+624 GLLSCVTDTAAPS
-637 PQHPSPPTCS
+637 PQHPSPPTCRAS
-647 AEPEPRGV
+647 ASGTEWETEPRGT
-655 EAGHWNSFPEEVTP
+655 EAGLWNSSPGAEMTP

-680 LQDTPVSTSW
+680 LQETPVRTSW

-702 VSPRRPATGVV
+702 VSPKRPATGMV
-713 RSWCGEGEPKNTRAI
+713 RSWCGE
-728 SPCVLSTAARLAGG
+728 
-742 SQLPTDI
+742 DI
-749 SMETS
+749 STETS

-762 LRDIPVNKPHYPHM
+762 LRDIPVNKHHYPHM
-776 PASIALTSPTQ
+776 PANIALTSPTQ
-787 RDTGQR
+787 RDMGQR
-793 RPGAGT
+793 RPGARN
-799 RRSLGEDASTENS
+799 RRSLGEDVSTENS

-826 PSRSQSTTPV
+826 PSRSQSSTPV
-836 SRSSLS
+836 SHSSMSSSL
-842 SSPDPR
+842 DPR

-868 TPPLQGLANCL
+868 TPPLQGLENCL
-879 KDIPVTRPRCSSATT
+879 KDIPVTRPRCSSET
-894 SSFCTSK
+894 SYFGPSK

-910 PVPRPR
+910 PVLRPW
-916 RACAAASGESSPLY
+916 RACPAAASAESSPLY
-930 GLMNCLKEIP
+930 GLTNGLKEIP

-947 SIPSSYS
+947 STLSSYS
-954 SSSSA
+954 PSSSA
-959 DGERDPWGT
+959 DGERGPWGA

-976 SEELSPENSPLRGLE
+976 NEERSPENSPLRGLE
-991 KCLQEISVPRPR
+991 KCLQEILVPRPR
-1003 TPSAPATAAVVGSQ
+1003 TPSSPTTAAVVGSRR
-1017 QGDTAQRRPETGH
+1017 GDTAQRRPETGH

-1035 AATVSARVHGPES
+1035 AATVSTHVHGPES
-1048 CLEALP
+1048 CLKPLP
-1054 GTRPSPASRSS
+1054 GTRPSHASRSS
-1065 PHSTAGDAGCSSPEA
+1065 PRSTAGDAGCSSPEA
-1080 GISRFQAEDKRQ
+1080 GISRFQAEDQRQ
-1092 AENLPGLEEVAAAR
+1092 AENLPGLEEVAAPR

-1126 DVHARSSGNRGV
+1126 DVHARSSS
-1138 TAGSSPRPRLD
+1138 TSA
-1149 CVKELTAGRAPP
+1149 
-1161 AHVAQGDVTQPRA
+1161 
-1174 ESRGRKLSG
+1174 
-1183 EDSTAESAHLP
+1183 DSTAETAHLP

-1200 SAVPVSRCSWASSP
+1200 SAVPESQRSCASTPLAMSSSSSP
-1214 LGMSS
+1214 R
-1219 TSSPCGAGG
+1219 GARG
-1228 ERDPQPGLCRL
+1228 ERSPQPGLCRL
-1239 HREEVMPAD
+1239 HREEGMPVD

-1258 PGTHGKGPGCSNT
+1258 QGTHGNGPSCSST
-1271 PSGTSPAR
+1271 PSSTSPACD
-1279 GAPGHRRPR
+1279 APGHRHAR

-1310 TGSCTSGEDGGQK
+1310 TSSCTDGEDGGQK
-1323 ADAEWEEFPKRQC
+1323 ADATWEEFPKRQC
-1336 SSAAPSPWES
+1336 SHAAPPPWECCGWES
-1346 GTPLDLR
+1346 GTPLDLG
-1353 VERSAIE
+1353 VERSAVE

-1405 QKGNKRLSETV
+1405 QQGNKRLSETV
-1416 RQLESRC
+1416 RRLESRC
-1423 HVLENRAR
+1423 HVLESHAR

-1456 LPTVL
+1456 LPAVL

-1474 ARRVHGGARW
+1474 ARRVPGGARW

-1499 FSDKLAIL
+1499 FSDKLAIM
-1507 RAVRKRAEPLA
+1507 RAVRKHAEPLT
-1518 CGGARVALFPDVCP
+1518 CGSTRVALFPDVSP
-1532 KLRRRRGARYAAV
+1532 KLRRGSGARYAAV

-1560 SGCCHGRARGH
+1560 AGCCHSRARGH

-1580 RPPAADEQGSRVPK
+1580 RAPAAGKREQSHQRAVTERGDLEPLAPLTPL
-1594 GQ
+1594 

>member
-1 MSAGVAAAQVPVT
+1 MSGGVAAAQVPVT

-61 LPLTAEWEAA
+61 LALTAEREAA
-71 GGQIRNVSGER
+71 GSQIRSISGER
-82 ELASGSGS
+82 ELASKGGS

-95 LAFPEDDPDV
+95 LAFPGDDPDV

-112 QREED
+112 QTEED
-117 GCPTGDEEGKRF
+117 GCPTGDEE
-129 PARGGK
+129 
-135 EGKEELLF
+135 
-143 PQVRCRSHW
+143 
-152 ASGKSFSVSQ
+152 
-162 AGERQGSLH
+162 GERQGSLH

-195 PAEAAASEAQLGSE
+195 PAEAADSEAEMGSE
-209 RAYADVKPEVTPE
+209 RAFADVKPEITPE
-222 NPPPLGLENCLV
+222 NPPALGLENCLV
-234 EVSVNRPSH
+234 EVSANRPSH
-243 PDTPSSWVSTSSTEG
+243 ADTPSSCESTSSTEG
-258 TPLRRLYAEEVAP
+258 AQLGRLYAEEVSP

-290 PRHPNMQSPSAQAD
+290 PRHPNMQNPSAQGD

-318 AAVKTEVTTE
+318 ATVKTEVTTE
-328 SSPIQGLMDLVVKRP
+328 SSPIQGLTGCPVKRP
-343 SYPSTAT
+343 SYPSTPTSRSST
-350 SSAQGDVEDRRL
+350 SSAQGGVEDRRL
-362 ELGLWRCSH
+362 ELGLWRCSY
-371 EAGPA
+371 E

-397 RPHPSAKGSTR
+397 HPHPSPCQSAKGRTR
-408 GDSGQRRLESEDGSS
+408 GDPRQRRLESEDGSS
-423 SVEVKTE
+423 SVEVETE
-430 VTTED
+430 VTAED
-435 PQDPGLETGPSAR
+435 PQDPGLESCPSAR
-448 PVSKASPPARPSSR
+448 PVSKASPPPGLSSR
-462 SPPSRAEGEAGGR
+462 SPTSRAEGEASGR
-475 SLFGEGAVKMEG
+475 ILFGEGAVKTDG
-487 AAQSSPAQGLLSC
+487 AVGSSPAQGLLSC
-500 WRDMTSPCHPAR
+500 WRDVAGPCRPARPR

-517 STSSARRG
+517 PTSSAHRG
-525 AEQRGLEPGPWR
+525 AEQRGLAPGPWH
-537 GPWEEAAL
+537 GPWEAEVAL

-561 VTSPRCSH
+561 VTSPRCSQ
-569 PPASHGAQR
+569 PPASRSSSRGTQR
-578 ALGERP
+578 APGERP
-584 GRGAGSL
+584 GREAGSL
-591 SAEGESRS
+591 SAE
-599 AWWGCTRWIHLGDR
+599 
-613 KEAATE
+613 EAATE

-624 GLLSCVTDTAVPS
+624 GLLSCVTDTAAPS
-637 PQHPSPPTCS
+637 PQHPSPPTCRAS
-647 AEPEPRGV
+647 ASSTERETEPRGT
-655 EAGHWNSFPEEVTP
+655 EDGLWNSSPGEVTP

-680 LQDTPVSTSW
+680 LQETPVRTSW

-702 VSPRRPATGVV
+702 VSPKRPATGMVQ
-713 RSWCGEGEPKNTRAI
+713 SWCGE
-728 SPCVLSTAARLAGG
+728 
-742 SQLPTDI
+742 DI
-749 SMETS
+749 STETS

-762 LRDIPVNKPHYPHM
+762 LRDIPVNKHHYPHM
-776 PASIALTSPTQ
+776 PANIALTSPTQ
-787 RDTGQR
+787 RDMGQR
-793 RPGAGT
+793 RPGARN
-799 RRSLGEDASTENS
+799 RRSLGEDVSTENS

-826 PSRSQSTTPV
+826 PSRSQSSTPV
-836 SRSSLS
+836 SHSSMSSSL
-842 SSPDPR
+842 DPR

-868 TPPLQGLANCL
+868 TPPLQGLENCL
-879 KDIPVTRPRCSSATT
+879 KDIPVTRPRCSSET
-894 SSFCTSK
+894 SYFGPSK
-901 APGEVEQRR
+901 ALGEVEQRR
-910 PVPRPR
+910 PVLRPW
-916 RACAAASGESSPLY
+916 RACAAAASAESSPLY
-930 GLMNCLKEIP
+930 GLMNGLKEIP

-947 SIPSSYS
+947 STLSSYS
-954 SSSSA
+954 PSSSA
-959 DGERDPWGT
+959 DGERGPWGA

-976 SEELSPENSPLRGLE
+976 NEERSPENSPLRGLE

-1003 TPSAPATAAVVGSQ
+1003 TPSSPTTAAVVGSRR
-1017 QGDTAQRRPETGH
+1017 GDTAQRRPEMGH

-1035 AATVSARVHGPES
+1035 AATVSTHVHSPES
-1048 CLEALP
+1048 CLKPLP
-1054 GTRPSPASRSS
+1054 GTRPSHASRSS
-1065 PHSTAGDAGCSSPEA
+1065 PRSTAGDAGCSRPEA
-1080 GISRFQAEDKRQ
+1080 GISRFQAEGAVGAGPMETGQER
-1092 AENLPGLEEVAAAR
+1092 AAALAI
-1106 SCPAQSPP
+1106 SGA
-1114 SSARGDAERREW
+1114 AE
-1126 DVHARSSGNRGV
+1126 V
-1138 TAGSSPRPRLD
+1138 TVGSSPLPKLNCLKEITANRP
-1149 CVKELTAGRAPP
+1149 TPSSPP
-1161 AHVAQGDVTQPRA
+1161 AHTGQGDRTLRRA

-1183 EDSTAESAHLP
+1183 EDSTAETAHLP

-1200 SAVPVSRCSWASSP
+1200 SAVPESQRSCASTLLAMSSSSSP
-1214 LGMSS
+1214 R
-1219 TSSPCGAGG
+1219 GARG
-1228 ERDPQPGLCRL
+1228 ERSPQPGLCRL
-1239 HREEVMPAD
+1239 HREEGMPAD

-1258 PGTHGKGPGCSNT
+1258 QGTHGNGPSCSST
-1271 PSGTSPAR
+1271 PSSTSPAR
-1279 GAPGHRRPR
+1279 DAPGHRHAR

-1310 TGSCTSGEDGGQK
+1310 TSSCTDGEDGGQK
-1323 ADAEWEEFPKRQC
+1323 ADATWEEFPKRQC
-1336 SSAAPSPWES
+1336 SHAAPPPWECCGWES
-1346 GTPLDLR
+1346 GTPLDLG
-1353 VERSAIE
+1353 VERSAVE

-1405 QKGNKRLSETV
+1405 QQGNKRLSETV
-1416 RQLESRC
+1416 RRLESRC
-1423 HVLENRAR
+1423 HVLESHAR

-1474 ARRVHGGARW
+1474 ARRVPGGARW

-1499 FSDKLAIL
+1499 FSDKLAIM
-1507 RAVRKRAEPLA
+1507 RAVRKHAEPLT
-1518 CGGARVALFPDVCP
+1518 CGSTRVALFPDVSP
-1532 KLRRRRGARYAAV
+1532 KLRRGSGARYAAV

-1560 SGCCHGRARGH
+1560 AGCCHSRARGH

-1580 RPPAADEQGSRVPK
+1580 RAPAAGKREQSHQRAVTERGDLEPLAPLTPL
-1594 GQ
+1594 

>member
-61 LPLTAEWEAA
+61 LPLTAEREAA
-71 GGQIRNVSGER
+71 GGQICSVSGER
-82 ELASGSGS
+82 ELASDSSS

-112 QREED
+112 QTEED
-117 GCPTGDEEGKRF
+117 GCPTGDEEG
-129 PARGGK
+129 
-135 EGKEELLF
+135 E
-143 PQVRCRSHW
+143 H
-152 ASGKSFSVSQ
+152 
-162 AGERQGSLH
+162 QGSLH

-183 EFLFGNSKATVE
+183 EFLFGNSKASVE
-195 PAEAAASEAQLGSE
+195 PVEAADSETEMGSE

-234 EVSVNRPSH
+234 DVSVNRPRH
-243 PDTPSSWVSTSSTEG
+243 ADTPSSCVSTSSTEG
-258 TPLRRLYAEEVAP
+258 TLLRRLSAEDVAP

-276 QGLLNCLKEIPINR
+276 QGLLNCLKEIPIHR
-290 PRHPNMQSPSAQAD
+290 PRHPNMQSRSAQGD
-304 VEHKRVGVEMKSLC
+304 VEHKSVGVGVKSLC

-328 SSPIQGLMDLVVKRP
+328 SSPIQGLTDLAGKRP
-343 SYPSTAT
+343 SYPSTATSSPST

-371 EAGPA
+371 EAGTA

-388 KEIIVHKPH
+388 KEIIVHKRH
-397 RPHPSAKGSTR
+397 QPHPSPCKSAKGSTR
-408 GDSGQRRLESEDGSS
+408 GDPGQRRLESEDGSS

-430 VTTED
+430 VTAED
-435 PQDPGLETGPSAR
+435 PQDPGLESGPSAR
-448 PVSKASPPARPSSR
+448 PVSKASPPARPSSC
-462 SPPSRAEGEAGGR
+462 SPPSRAEGEARGR
-475 SLFGEGAVKMEG
+475 SLFGEGAVKREG
-487 AAQSSPAQGLLSC
+487 AAESFPAQGLLRC
-500 WRDMTSPCHPAR
+500 WRDVTSPCRPAQ
-512 PACSS
+512 PACSP
-517 STSSARRG
+517 STSSAHQG

-537 GPWEEAAL
+537 GPWEEVAL

-561 VTSPRCSH
+561 VTSPRCSR

-591 SAEGESRS
+591 AAE
-599 AWWGCTRWIHLGDR
+599 
-613 KEAATE
+613 EAATE

-624 GLLSCVTDTAVPS
+624 GLLSCVTDMAVPS
-637 PQHPSPPTCS
+637 PQHPSLPTCS
-647 AEPEPRGV
+647 ASTSGAEREPEPRGV
-655 EAGHWNSFPEEVTP
+655 EAGLWNSSPEEVTP

-680 LQDTPVSTSW
+680 LQETLVSKSW
-690 ASRVLARNAGAD
+690 APRVLACNAGAD

-713 RSWCGEGEPKNTRAI
+713 RSWCGDGEPKITRAVT
-728 SPCVLSTAARLAGG
+728 PWVLSTVRLAGG

-749 SMETS
+749 STETS
-754 PLQGLENC
+754 PLRGLENC
-762 LRDIPVNKPHYPHM
+762 LRDIPVNKPRYPHM
-776 PASIALTSPTQ
+776 PASITLTSPSQ
-787 RDTGQR
+787 RDMGQR
-793 RPGAGT
+793 RPGVGT
-799 RRSLGEDASTENS
+799 RRSLGEDVSTENS

-826 PSRSQSTTPV
+826 PSRSQSNTPG

-848 GRLETAGWPVKT
+848 GRQETAGWRVKT
-860 EAGAVSEV
+860 EAGAISEV
-868 TPPLQGLANCL
+868 TPPLQGLENCL
-879 KDIPVTRPRCSSATT
+879 KDIPVTRPRGSSATT
-894 SSFCTSK
+894 SYSCTSK
-901 APGEVEQRR
+901 VPGEVEQRR
-910 PVPRPR
+910 PVPRPW
-916 RACAAASGESSPLY
+916 RACAAGAHDTSQPALMLGVCMVKPAASAESSPLY

-959 DGERDPWGT
+959 DGERDPWGA

-976 SEELSPENSPLRGLE
+976 TEELSPENSPLRGLE
-991 KCLQEISVPRPR
+991 KCLQEISVPRPQ
-1003 TPSAPATAAVVGSQ
+1003 TPSAPATAAVVGSR

-1035 AATVSARVHGPES
+1035 AATVSARVQGPQR
-1048 CLEALP
+1048 CLKALP
-1054 GTRPSPASRSS
+1054 RTRPSHASRSS
-1065 PHSTAGDAGCSSPEA
+1065 PHSTAGCSSPEA
-1080 GISRFQAEDKRQ
+1080 GILRFQAEDKRQ
-1092 AENLPGLEEVAAAR
+1092 AENLPGLEDYLEEVTAPR
-1106 SCPAQSPP
+1106 SRPAQSPP
-1114 SSARGDAERREW
+1114 SSAQGDAEREEW
-1126 DVHARSSGNRGV
+1126 DVHTRSSG
-1138 TAGSSPRPRLD
+1138 
-1149 CVKELTAGRAPP
+1149 
-1161 AHVAQGDVTQPRA
+1161 
-1174 ESRGRKLSG
+1174 SR
-1183 EDSTAESAHLP
+1183 DSTAETAHLP

-1200 SAVPVSRCSWASSP
+1200 SAVPVSRCSWASTP

-1219 TSSPCGAGG
+1219 SSSPRRAGG
-1228 ERDPQPGLCRL
+1228 ERGPQPGLCRL
-1239 HREEVMPAD
+1239 HREGPGTPTHRPGPRCARRWTDTEQRGSLPRAEVMPAD
-1248 APRYGPATCP
+1248 APRSGPATCP
-1258 PGTHGKGPGCSNT
+1258 QGTHGNGPGRSNT
-1271 PSGTSPAR
+1271 PSGTSPAHN
-1279 GAPGHRRPR
+1279 ALGHRRPR
-1288 RPRTGIK
+1288 SPRTGIK
-1295 RPHTEARTDAARPPS
+1295 RPYTEARTDAARPPS

-1323 ADAEWEEFPKRQC
+1323 ADAAWEECPKRPC
-1336 SSAAPSPWES
+1336 PWECCGWES
-1346 GTPLDLR
+1346 GTLRDLR

-1360 AVLSEK
+1360 AGLSEK

-1416 RQLESRC
+1416 RRLESRC

-1431 RNSLRLA
+1431 RNCLRLA

-1461 NLPADWPPLEIES
+1461 HLPADWPPLEIES

-1484 DPATRPRALV
+1484 DPASRPRALV

-1499 FSDKLAIL
+1499 FTDKLAIM
-1507 RAVRKRAEPLA
+1507 RAVRKRAEPLT
-1518 CGGARVALFPDVCP
+1518 CGGTRVALFPDVCP

-1550 AAELR
+1550 AAELH
-1555 LGAQP
+1555 LGAPP
-1560 SGCCHGRARGH
+1560 SGCCHGRAQGH
-1571 WEPLPSPPG
+1571 REPLPSPPG
-1580 RPPAADEQGSRVPK
+1580 HTPAADEQGSRVTK